1 MKTVFEN
8 YLRKNTTLSDED
20 ICLVSS
26 IAVEKTFRKHDLL
39 LRAGE
44 ICRHKIFI
52 LTGLLR
58 TVTIKEDGTQY
69 ILQFSQSQN
78 WTVDVESYDLQQASK
93 NTIDAVEPTE
103 VLMWS
108 KSDFDSLL
116 LNNATL
122 KKFSEQVI
130 SRNSHFTGQRLAMLL
145 SGTPEEKYRDF
156 IKNYPNLLLRLP
168 LHMIAAYLGIS
179 IKTLTRLRYELL
191 QRA

>member
-8 YLRKNTTLSDED
+8 YLRKNTTLSDEG

-26 IAVEKTFRKHDLL
+26 LAVEKTFRKHDLL

-44 ICRHKIFI
+44 ISRHKIFI

-58 TVTIKEDGTQY
+58 TVTVKEDGTQY
-69 ILQFSQSQN
+69 ILQFSQSHH

-93 NTIDAVEPTE
+93 NSIDAVEHTE

-108 KSDFDSLL
+108 KSDFDCLL

-122 KKFSEQVI
+122 KKFSEHVI
-130 SRNSHFTGQRLAMLL
+130 SRHSHSTGQRLAMLL

-156 IKNYPNLLLRLP
+156 IKNYPDLLLRLP